1 MTAMAESR
9 FDIQFA
15 GELVQGADPL
25 VVRECLRDLFKL
37 SPDGLERLFSGR
49 AMVVKRDLD
58 AATAERYRHAF
69 RDAGAVLRLTPSTAA
84 LNPPAPAQPDP
95 RDRGSPPPVDATGA
109 EAGLTL
115 APPGA
120 DVGEATAPFAP
131 RHIDTSH
138 LSLVPGSDWTLEDCA
153 PPPVPTP
160 IPDIS
165 YLTLAPVEP
174 LTDRTTRDND
184 E

>member
-25 VVRECLRDLFKL
+25 LVRERLRDLFKL
-37 SPDGLERLFSGR
+37 SPDALERLFSSQ
-49 AMVVKRDLD
+49 AVIIKRDLD
-58 AATAERYRHAF
+58 AVTAARYRDAF
-69 RDAGAVLRLTPSTAA
+69 RDAGAILRLTQT
-84 LNPPAPAQPDP
+84 PA
-95 RDRGSPPPVDATGA
+95 
-109 EAGLTL
+109 AGLTL

-120 DVGEATAPFAP
+120 DLEEAAPAAA
-131 RHIDTSH
+131 RREIDTSY
-138 LSLVPGSDWTLEDCA
+138 LSLVAGEGWTLEDCA
-153 PPPVPTP
+153 PPHAPTP

-165 YLTLAPVEP
+165 YLTLAPAEP
-174 LTDRTTRDND
+174 IGFRAPNAID